1 MVPGRLIWIPGFKA
15 TAALL
20 LLVGLCPWPSMAQ
33 APAAAPVTK
42 QTAPA
47 PDPATIGIVGGS
59 PEGSTLSFV
68 GEIARVL
75 ARGQETGPNGELALR
90 ILPVVGRGGVHDVR
104 DILSLPGVDMGIVPE
119 HVLARLQKSKELGDL
134 KVKLVYV
141 TKLFSEELHI
151 IARTDIRQ
159 LSDLSEKPVNLGD
172 YGSGAEE
179 MARDL
184 FSTLG
189 LDVSEVHLG
198 QDEALEEMRQG
209 RVAATAFLASKPAA
223 FVERL
228 TRDGGF
234 HLLPVPVSVDSA
246 LYLPA
251 SLRHEDYPNL
261 VPEGESVETA
271 ATGTVLIAYRWPE
284 KSRRHQLLG
293 NFVDA
298 FFSRFSEFHAAARH
312 PKWRDVNLA
321 VTVPGW
327 ERFKPAER
335 WVQRSQAQQAG
346 AAVTGSV
353 ARPGTPRRTM
363 PEEQTIHDE
372 RLFQEFLEWREQ
384 RGRR

>member
-15 TAALL
+15 AAALL

-47 PDPATIGIVGGS
+47 PDPATIGIVGS

-151 IARTDIRQ
+151 IARTDIRG

-172 YGSGAEE
+172 YGSGA
-179 MARDL
+179 
-184 FSTLG
+184 
-189 LDVSEVHLG
+189 
-198 QDEALEEMRQG
+198 
-209 RVAATAFLASKPAA
+209 ASMCRR
-223 FVERL
+223 FIWDRTRL
-228 TRDGGF
+228 WKR
-234 HLLPVPVSVDSA
+234 
-246 LYLPA
+246 
-251 SLRHEDYPNL
+251 
-261 VPEGESVETA
+261 
-271 ATGTVLIAYRWPE
+271 
-284 KSRRHQLLG
+284 
-293 NFVDA
+293 
-298 FFSRFSEFHAAARH
+298 
-312 PKWRDVNLA
+312 
-321 VTVPGW
+321 
-327 ERFKPAER
+327 
-335 WVQRSQAQQAG
+335 
-346 AAVTGSV
+346 
-353 ARPGTPRRTM
+353 
-363 PEEQTIHDE
+363 
-372 RLFQEFLEWREQ
+372 
-384 RGRR
+384 